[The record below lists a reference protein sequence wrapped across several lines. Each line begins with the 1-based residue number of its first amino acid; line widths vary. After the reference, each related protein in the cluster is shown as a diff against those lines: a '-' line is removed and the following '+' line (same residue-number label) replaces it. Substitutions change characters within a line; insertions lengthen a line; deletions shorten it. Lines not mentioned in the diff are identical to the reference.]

1 MATNAPP
8 KSVFIVGAGFI
19 GLTVIETLVKAGY
32 QVTALSRRKE
42 HAAEIKAIGASTVM
56 GSLEDSDLITAQ
68 AAISNAVIHT
78 ATADHIPSAQ
88 AILKGVQQRAEK
100 GLETIYIHNS
110 GTGVLNDGAAGQF
123 KTDRIFKDDT
133 RDDVDS
139 VPDKNPHRDVDLS
152 IVARQKEIGAGAKVA
167 IMIPPLIY
175 GCKLVTNSPI
185 SSNYADWPRRRR
197 QVWPTFHPDPDS
209 RPLRLEAGCC
219 RPRRRRS
226 VRLVHRAR

>member
-1 MATNAPP
+1 MATNNSP

-19 GLTVIETLVKAGY
+19 GLNVIAALVKGGY

-42 HAAEIKAIGASTVM
+42 HAAEVEALGASTVM
-56 GSLEDSDLITAQ
+56 GSLEDSDLITTQ
-68 AAISNAVIHT
+68 AAIANAVIHT

-100 GLETIYIHNS
+100 GQETIYIHNS

-123 KTDRIFKDDT
+123 KADKIFKDDT

-139 VPDKNPHRDVDLS
+139 VPDNNPHRDVDLS
-152 IVARQKEIGAGAKVA
+152 IIARQNEIGAGAKVA

-175 GCKLVTNSPI
+175 GCMLATPSPNSCI
-185 SSNYADWPRRRR
+185 I
-197 QVWPTFHPDPDS
+197 
-209 RPLRLEAGCC
+209 C
-219 RPRRRRS
+219 
-226 VRLVHRAR
+226 